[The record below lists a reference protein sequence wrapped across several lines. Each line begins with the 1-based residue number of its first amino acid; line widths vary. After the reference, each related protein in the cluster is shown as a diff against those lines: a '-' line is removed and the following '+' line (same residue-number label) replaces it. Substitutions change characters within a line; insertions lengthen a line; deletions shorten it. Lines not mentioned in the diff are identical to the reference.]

1 MSMTTS
7 CPICDG
13 RLVEKDSYGI
23 VQECE
28 LCGEVFET
36 IPTSRKDKLIGEYF
50 ANISRRLWGR

>member
-1 MSMTTS
+1 MTTS

-13 RLVEKDSYGI
+13 RLVEKDQYGI

-36 IPTSRKDKLIGEYF
+36 IPSSRVQKLTDKHY
-50 ANISRRLWGR
+50 ANVSRQVWGR